1 MDFDND
7 TKRLLSSITSLDVI
21 FLSQYERCLGL
32 YVDVG
37 GGRFWT
43 FTPRALRETPKKAQL
58 ETFLYTVKYISSCI
72 VDAISF
78 KIIYYGKSKRLFLW
92 TQYFFE

>member
-1 MDFDND
+1 MYFDND

-37 GGRFWT
+37 GGWFWT
-43 FTPRALRETPKKAQL
+43 FTPRAFRHMSRTMNCLFTPLA
-58 ETFLYTVKYISSCI
+58 
-72 VDAISF
+72 
-78 KIIYYGKSKRLFLW
+78 
-92 TQYFFE
+92 